1 MSLSKSSSLGPRR
14 SAASPQVAAPAPSVE
29 ATFVDPS
36 ADLTKMTTL
45 IHTPLHRNF
54 KATVAKEGTTMRD
67 VVEEL
72 IEKWIDDHK

>member
-14 SAASPQVAAPAPSVE
+14 SAASTQGVAPAPSVE
-29 ATFVDPS
+29 TTFVDSS

-45 IHTPLHRNF
+45 IHTPLHRSF

-72 IEKWIDDHK
+72 IEKWIADHK